1 MFSPLH
7 LSSLDTQKIF
17 QNIILSAQWIVIPEE
32 WSSPA
37 AWSEDELP
45 RVQDIDLSGRTVSME

>member
-1 MFSPLH
+1 M
-7 LSSLDTQKIF
+7 Q
-17 QNIILSAQWIVIPEE
+17 E

-45 RVQDIDLSGRTVSME
+45 RVQDIELSGRTVSMRVAWNNVDCH